1 MIKKYVYFALSAGT
15 FASLVTVIYS
25 LAYENA
31 TAIEGEQLE
40 SLRGALPMVNLT
52 IAPFLGCIVA
62 TAGYVLARKQLP
74 KIGPFLFYFAFSAV
88 SIITSF
94 GIFTVYDLHEEIMYT
109 VYGYAMPMH
118 FFPFLSWVT
127 FKALFF
133 PKQK

>member
-1 MIKKYVYFALSAGT
+1 MVKKYVYFPLSAGV
-15 FASLVTVIYS
+15 FASLVTVLYS

-31 TAIEGEQLE
+31 TAIEGEQLV
-40 SLRGALPMVNLT
+40 SLREAIPMSNL
-52 IAPFLGCIVA
+52 IMAPIIGCFVA
-62 TAGYVLARKQLP
+62 TAGYFLAQKFLHR
-74 KIGPFLFYFAFSAV
+74 IGPFIFFFFFAGV

-94 GIFTVYDLHEEIMYT
+94 GIFTVYGLHEEILYT

-133 PKQK
+133 PEEK

>member
-1 MIKKYVYFALSAGT
+1 MIKKYAYFALSAGA
-15 FASLVTVIYS
+15 FASIVTVVYS

-40 SLRGALPMVNLT
+40 SLRGALPMANL
-52 IAPFLGCIVA
+52 IMAPFIVCILATLG
-62 TAGYVLARKQLP
+62 YFLARKYLP
-74 KIGPFLFYFAFSAV
+74 RIGPFLFYFVFSAV
-88 SIITSF
+88 SILTSF
-94 GIFTVYDLHEEIMYT
+94 GIFTVYGLHEEIMYT

-133 PKQK
+133 PEQK

>member
-1 MIKKYVYFALSAGT
+1 MIKKYAYFALSAGA

-25 LAYENA
+25 LAYESA
-31 TAIEGEQLE
+31 TKIEGEQLE
-40 SLRGALPMVNLT
+40 SLREALPMTNL
-52 IAPFLGCIVA
+52 IMVPFIGCIVA
-62 TAGYVLARKQLP
+62 TAGYFLARKYLP

-88 SIITSF
+88 SILTSF
-94 GIFTVYDLHEEIMYT
+94 GIFTVYGLHEEIMYT

-133 PKQK
+133 PEQK

>member
-1 MIKKYVYFALSAGT
+1 MIKKYAYFALSAGA

-31 TAIEGEQLE
+31 TKIEGEQLE
-40 SLRGALPMVNLT
+40 SLRGALPMANL
-52 IAPFLGCIVA
+52 IMAPFIVCILATLG
-62 TAGYVLARKQLP
+62 YFLARKYLP
-74 KIGPFLFYFAFSAV
+74 RIGPFLFYFVFSAV
-88 SIITSF
+88 SILTSF
-94 GIFTVYDLHEEIMYT
+94 GIFTVYGLHEEIMYT

-133 PKQK
+133 PEQK